1 MFGMTYNNIKFTS
14 LQRDNKVKT
23 VDFKTIIKDTAVCKF
38 TTYNC

>member
-14 LQRDNKVKT
+14 LQHDNKVT
-23 VDFKTIIKDTAVCKF
+23 AVDFKIIIKDTAVCKF